1 MAILNK
7 NTTNSPPLVGGV
19 RGGAQ
24 AILVT
29 GGAGFIGSNLAIS
42 FKRRYPARNIIA
54 LDNLKRRGSEL
65 NLPRLKKAGIRF
77 IHADIRNPEDLRFND
92 DINLMIECSAEP
104 SLLAGFGD
112 NPEYIIR
119 TNLSGTINC
128 LELCR
133 RKKADVI
140 FLSTSRVYPYNAIN
154 RLKTIETDTRLVWA
168 DKQSEEVLGWSPE
181 GIGENF
187 PLYGPKTLYGAT
199 KLASEL
205 LIQEY
210 ISSYG
215 IKGVV
220 NRLGVIAGPWQFG
233 KVDQGVFSLWMLA
246 HYFRK
251 PLKYIGFGG
260 KGKQVRDLLHI
271 DDLFSLIDL
280 EIKNLS
286 RISGRIYNAGGG
298 REISLSLCETTGLC
312 QEISGNRIKIGQD
325 KTARPGDI
333 KIYLSDN
340 TKVFRD
346 LGWSPKKSARDILGD
361 IHRWIRANEKQLRNC
376 LL

>member
-1 MAILNK
+1 MDIKYSAIL
-7 NTTNSPPLVGGV
+7 
-19 RGGAQ
+19 
-24 AILVT
+24 IT

-42 FKRRYPARNIIA
+42 FKRRYPALNIIA

-65 NLPRLKKAGIRF
+65 NLPRLKEAGIRF
-77 IHADIRNPEDLRFND
+77 VHGDIRNPEDLRLD
-92 DINLMIECSAEP
+92 DEIGLMIECSAEP
-104 SLLAGFGD
+104 SVLAGFGD
-112 NPEYIIR
+112 NPAYIIN

-133 RKKADVI
+133 RKKADII
-140 FLSTSRVYPYNAIN
+140 FLSTSRVYPYNVINSLETREDKTRFLWPDKRKKAIP
-154 RLKTIETDTRLVWA
+154 
-168 DKQSEEVLGWSPE
+168 GWSRQ
-181 GIGENF
+181 GIGEDF

-199 KLASEL
+199 KLASEF

-210 ISSYG
+210 IAGYG
-215 IKGVV
+215 IKGVI
-220 NRLGVIAGPWQFG
+220 NRLGVVAGPWQFG
-233 KVDQGVFSLWMLA
+233 KVEQGVFTLWMLA

-271 DDLFSLIDL
+271 EDLFSLIDL
-280 EIKNLS
+280 EIKNLP

-340 TKVFRD
+340 ARVYRD
-346 LGWSPKKSARDILGD
+346 LGWRPKKNARDILGD
-361 IHRWIRANEKQLRNC
+361 IYLWIHANEKRIKEALGYGRIAQWTFGRS
-376 LL
+376 